1 MKMKKFTAV
10 LAVFALFFLG
20 GTILAGEGQGHDG
33 AKATHHAMVST
44 FEVNGMTCG
53 GCSSGLRLNV
63 KKLEGVEDVK
73 VSHEENYAQVKY
85 DPEKVST
92 DDILKVIEKMGFK
105 GKLTKTEEA

>member
-1 MKMKKFTAV
+1 MKTKRFTAV
-10 LAVFALFFLG
+10 LAIFSLLFLG
-20 GTILAGEGQGHDG
+20 GAALAGEGHGHDD
-33 AKATHHAMVST
+33 AKAESAVVST

-73 VSHEENYAQVKY
+73 VSHEDSVASVTY

-92 DDILKVIEKMGFK
+92 KDILKVIEKMGFK